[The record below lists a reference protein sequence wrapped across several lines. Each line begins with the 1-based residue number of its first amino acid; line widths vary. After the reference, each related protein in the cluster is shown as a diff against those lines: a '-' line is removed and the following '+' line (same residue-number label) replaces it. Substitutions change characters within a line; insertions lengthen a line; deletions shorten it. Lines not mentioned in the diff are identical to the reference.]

1 MYGIV
6 KEGMEYLVLARKY
19 RPQNFDDVVGQE
31 HVIKTL
37 KNAILQNRIAHAF
50 IFGGPRGVGKTS
62 VARILAKSLNCEKG
76 PTPTPCQ
83 ICANCREITAGT
95 SLDVREIDGAS
106 NRGIDEIREL
116 RENVKFSPASSRW
129 RVFII
134 DEVHMLTKEAFNALL
149 KTLEE
154 PPAHVVF
161 IFATTEPHKIPATIL
176 SRCQCHDF
184 RMIPLKQ
191 LLEKL
196 KHIAEVENISI
207 SQAGLSRIATAG
219 NGSLRDAQ
227 SIFDQVISYAG
238 SDIRDADVEELLS
251 LADRRYVFMLSE
263 ALLEKN
269 ASKCLKILEEGYY
282 AGFDMKY
289 FYQMLLDHFRNLLFI
304 KVAGK
309 DTSLFDLA
317 DDELVRLNA
326 LGKGVSRETLQK
338 LLDILLS
345 EEENM
350 RRTQNPRLHL
360 EVVITRMAYFEELVP
375 IDEILGRMENLEKR
389 LKGGF
394 PEAESDAT
402 APAGL
407 SLQSSGTP
415 ANSLMVS
422 EAREERSTYSAGNG
436 DLEQLWENFKAFV
449 KKQSPLLCSK
459 IEPGR
464 LLNYA
469 DGALRIGFLKDYIF
483 LDDIREKATE
493 ERLAEMSK
501 AFFHDDVE
509 VKIEIIKPDSSEL
522 TAKTN
527 GTAKNNH
534 DIRQEALKHPLLQKV
549 LDIFEG
555 AEVREI
561 IPRRNNI

>member
-1 MYGIV
+1 MD
-6 KEGMEYLVLARKY
+6 YLVLARKW
-19 RPQNFDDVVGQE
+19 RPQSFADVVGQE
-31 HVIKTL
+31 YVVKTL
-37 KNAILQNRIAHAF
+37 RNAILQNRIAHAF

-83 ICANCREITAGT
+83 VCANCREIKAGT
-95 SLDVREIDGAS
+95 SIDVHEIDGAS

-116 RENVKFSPASSRW
+116 RESVKFSPASSRY

-134 DEVHMLTKEAFNALL
+134 DEVHMLTSPAFNALL

-154 PPAHVVF
+154 PPAHVIF
-161 IFATTEPHKIPATIL
+161 IFATTEPHKIPTTIL

-191 LLEKL
+191 LSEKL
-196 KHIAEVENISI
+196 KQIAETENIRI
-207 SQAGLSRIATAG
+207 SAAALSWIATAG

-238 SDIRDADVEELLS
+238 SDIRDADVEELLN
-251 LADRRYVFMLSE
+251 LADRRYVFTLSE

-269 ASKCLKILEEGYY
+269 AGKCLKILEEGYY

-289 FYQMLLDHFRNLLFI
+289 FYQMLLHHLRNLLFI

-317 DDELVRLNA
+317 ADELVKLKA
-326 LGKGVSRETLQK
+326 LVEGVSREIIQK

-345 EEENM
+345 EEESM
-350 RRTQNPRLHL
+350 RKTQNPRLHL
-360 EVVITRMAYFEELVP
+360 EAVIVRMAYLEELVP

-394 PEAESDAT
+394 KEAGNGVAAQADI
-402 APAGL
+402 
-407 SLQSSGTP
+407 SLQLAGVP
-415 ANSLMVS
+415 ANSRMVP
-422 EAREERSTYSAGNG
+422 EAKEEHATYSAGNG
-436 DLEQLWENFKAFV
+436 DQEQLWEDYKAFV
-449 KKQSPLLCSK
+449 KKQSPPLCSK
-459 IEPGR
+459 IEQGR
-464 LLNYA
+464 LLGYA
-469 DGALRIGFLKDYIF
+469 DRALRIGFPKDYIF
-483 LDDIREKATE
+483 LDDIRGKATE
-493 ERLAEMSK
+493 ERLAEISK
-501 AFFHDDVE
+501 AFFRDDVE
-509 VKIEIIKPDSSEL
+509 VRIEIIKPDNRKLS
-522 TAKTN
+522 AKTN
-527 GTAKNNH
+527 VAAKNNH
-534 DIRQEALKHPLLQKV
+534 DVRQEALNHPLLQKV
-549 LDIFEG
+549 LDIFDG

>member
-1 MYGIV
+1 
-6 KEGMEYLVLARKY
+6 MEYLVLARKW
-19 RPQNFDDVVGQE
+19 RPQGFDDVVGQE
-31 HVIKTL
+31 HVVKTL
-37 KNAILQNRIAHAF
+37 RNAILQNRIAHAF

-83 ICANCREITAGT
+83 VCTNCREITAGT
-95 SLDVREIDGAS
+95 SMDVREIDGAS

-116 RENVKFSPASSRW
+116 RENVKFSPVSSRY

-134 DEVHMLTKEAFNALL
+134 DEVHMLTSPAFNALL

-154 PPAHVVF
+154 PPANVVF
-161 IFATTEPHKIPATIL
+161 IFATTELHKIPTTIL

-184 RMIPLKQ
+184 RMIPIKQ
-191 LLEKL
+191 LSEKL
-196 KHIAEVENISI
+196 KQIAEAENIRI
-207 SQAGLSRIATAG
+207 SAAGLSRIATAG

-227 SIFDQVISYAG
+227 SIFDQAISYAG

-269 ASKCLKILEEGYY
+269 AGRCLKILEEGYY

-289 FYQMLLDHFRNLLFI
+289 FYQMLLNHFRDLLFI

-309 DTSLFDLA
+309 DPALFDLA
-317 DDELVRLNA
+317 DDELVRLKA
-326 LGKGVSRETLQK
+326 LGEGVSRETVQK
-338 LLDILLS
+338 LLDILLL

-360 EVVITRMAYFEELVP
+360 EAVIVRMAYLEELVP

-389 LKGGF
+389 LKGAFRDGGSIV
-394 PEAESDAT
+394 AAS
-402 APAGL
+402 AGL
-407 SLQSSGTP
+407 SLRSSGVP
-415 ANSLMVS
+415 ANSQAAP
-422 EAREERSTYSAGNG
+422 EAREEHKTYNVENG
-436 DLEQLWENFKAFV
+436 DQGQLWENYKAFV
-449 KKQSPLLCSK
+449 KKQSPPLCSK

-464 LLNYA
+464 FLGYA
-469 DGALRIGFLKDYIF
+469 DRTLRIGFLDDYIF
-483 LDDIREKATE
+483 LDDIRGKATG
-493 ERLAEMSK
+493 ERLAEISK
-501 AFFHDDVE
+501 AFFRDDVE
-509 VKIEIIKPDSSEL
+509 VKIESIKPNNSEL
-522 TAKTN
+522 SAKTN
-527 GTAKNNH
+527 GAAKNNH
-534 DIRQEALKHPLLQKV
+534 DVRQEALNHPLLQNV
-549 LDIFEG
+549 LDIFDG